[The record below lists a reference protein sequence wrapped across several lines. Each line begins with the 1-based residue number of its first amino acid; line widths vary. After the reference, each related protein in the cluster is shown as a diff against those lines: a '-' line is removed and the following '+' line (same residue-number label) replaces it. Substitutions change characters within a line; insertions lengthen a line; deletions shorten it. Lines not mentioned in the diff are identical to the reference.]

1 VGGFRL
7 AAAGTD
13 GVEALTVP
21 VSRLA
26 FADLVREHQ
35 SMVYS
40 LSLHILRDPPAAEE
54 LAQEV
59 FLQLHRNVSGLK
71 SDAHVVHWLRKVTCH
86 RAIDRIRRAKSH
98 PEISFDS
105 APEPAV
111 PCHQSDPMLSERIRK
126 LVASLPADLRTAV
139 VLRYQEE
146 LEPAEIAETLG
157 QPVRKVK
164 ANLHKGLVLLR
175 DKAKRFLG
183 EVEP

>member
-1 VGGFRL
+1 MGGYNL
-7 AAAGTD
+7 AAAETA
-13 GVEALTVP
+13 GVETLTAP
-21 VSRLA
+21 VARRE

-59 FLQLHRNVSGLK
+59 FLQLHRSISSLQT
-71 SDAHVVHWLRKVTCH
+71 DAHVVNWLRKVTCH
-86 RAIDRIRRAKSH
+86 RAIDRIRRSKSH
-98 PEISFDS
+98 PEIQLDG

-111 PCHQSDPMLSERIRK
+111 PGYQHDPLLSERVRR
-126 LVASLPADLRTAV
+126 LVASLPPDLRAVV

-146 LEPAEIAETLG
+146 LEPAEIAGLLN

-164 ANLHKGLVLLR
+164 AHLHKGLALLR
-175 DKAKRFLG
+175 EKAKRFLG
-183 EVEP
+183 EMEQ

>member
-7 AAAGTD
+7 AAAGT
-13 GVEALTVP
+13 GEVEALTVP
-21 VSRLA
+21 VARRE

-59 FLQLHRNVSGLK
+59 FLQLHRNLSGLK
-71 SDAHVVHWLRKVTCH
+71 TDAHVVHWLRKVTCH
-86 RAIDRIRRAKSH
+86 RSIDRIRRSKSH
-98 PEISFDS
+98 PEVNLAS

-111 PCHQSDPMLSERIRK
+111 PCYRGDPMLSERIRI
-126 LVASLPADLRTAV
+126 LVASLPADLRTVV

-146 LEPAEIAETLG
+146 LEPAEIAEILS

-164 ANLHKGLVLLR
+164 AHLHKGLALLR
-175 DKAKRFLG
+175 EKAKRFVG
-183 EVEP
+183 EVES